1 MPTDCSKVVYC
12 NGWGGSDVI
21 YIISEEECKDLYLF
35 PIVPIIPV
43 PLRFGVF
50 SKAEDTWQL
59 FRFK

>member
-1 MPTDCSKVVYC
+1 MPTECGKVGYY

-35 PIVPIIPV
+35 PIVSGVPV
-43 PLRFGVF
+43 PLYFDVF
-50 SKAEDTWQL
+50 TEAEVMWQL